1 MANLNTQAA
10 YMAARHRQAL
20 EQADRAPWAQYLAV
34 MDHRTAHA
42 ALHGKVFRL
51 DSAAWA
57 VISPPN
63 GYLCRCR
70 ARYFSDREL
79 KNRGLTPEED
89 VRIVERDPPGNK
101 PENWPPPSPGVNAAS
116 PFHPRNAR
124 GSMTPCGSI
133 PAGIISR
140 ARAKN
145 DRYHRH
151 G

>member
-101 PENWPPPSPGVNAAS
+101 PENWPPSQPWSQRGVSVPSKERPGEYDTMWVD
-116 PFHPRNAR
+116 PGWDH
-124 GSMTPCGSI
+124 I
-133 PAGIISR
+133 PGEG
-140 ARAKN
+140 KK
-145 DRYHRH
+145 
-151 G
+151 